1 MIMVHIC
8 MIWIQCYVMVNKP
21 GATISIMYLYL
32 CCMLHAACGP
42 SYICFSFKHTNP
54 QWWHIYIWITLIV
67 SDSEWKC
74 SSNVLPFAFWG
85 VWKIL
90 KWKFCKTLRLVPER
104 CRFKPNEK
112 SDNTAARLKIATRVQ
127 IESKWGVYF
136 ILLEQKHPSVKAL
149 WPQKKTSWWSPTPS
163 PN

>member
-1 MIMVHIC
+1 MIVIMVDIYI
-8 MIWIQCYVMVNKP
+8 MWIQCYVMVNKP
-21 GATISIMYLYL
+21 GATISIMYLL
-32 CCMLHAACGP
+32 MLHAVCGP

-74 SSNVLPFAFWG
+74 SFSVLPFAFLG
-85 VWKIL
+85 VWKFL
-90 KWKFCKTLRLVPER
+90 KWKICKTLRLVPER

-112 SDNTAARLKIATRVQ
+112 SDSTAARLKIATRVQ
-127 IESKWGVYF
+127 IESKWGVSF
-136 ILLEQKHPSVKAL
+136 ILLEQKHHQSKL
-149 WPQKKTSWWSPTPS
+149 CDLKKTFWWSPTPS